1 MPSSPD
7 VSREDRLVLVARIDG
22 DGDAV
27 GSGADAC
34 VPWWSFTKTV
44 LATAALKLVAQGL
57 CDLDARVDGEPFTL
71 RQLLQHRA
79 GVPNYGGLAAYHDA
93 VRRGDAPW
101 STPELLQRVDST
113 RLDFV
118 PGHGWN
124 YSNVGYLYVR
134 QIIERT
140 TGQDIEDALRQLV
153 LDPLGLGSVR
163 LAREPSDLVD
173 TAWGNAGQYHPEWV
187 YHGLLV
193 GTPRDALHLL
203 HALVSGR
210 VLPDELLTQMLDAYV
225 ISRDPMQGRPWLT
238 AGYGLG
244 LMIGETI
251 AGRMMGHTGGG
262 PGSVCA
268 VYHFA
273 HRGMPCTVAAFAEGD
288 DAGVVED
295 EVVRQAGAVS

>member
-1 MPSSPD
+1 MDSC
-7 VSREDRLVLVARIDG
+7 VLVARIDG
-22 DGDAV
+22 DGDVVA
-27 GSGADAC
+27 SGADAR

-44 LATAALKLVAQGL
+44 LAIAALRLAAQGL
-57 CDLDARVDGEPFTL
+57 CGLDELVDGQPFTL

-101 STPELLQRVDST
+101 SIGELLEQVDSAC
-113 RLDFV
+113 LDFV
-118 PGHGWN
+118 PGQGWN

-140 TGQDIEDALRQLV
+140 TGQDMENALRRLV
-153 LDPLGLGSVR
+153 FDPLDLGSVR
-163 LAREPSDLVD
+163 LARQPSDLVD
-173 TAWGNAGQYHPEWV
+173 TAWGNVDQYHPDWV

-193 GTPRDALHLL
+193 GTPRDAVRLL
-203 HALVSGR
+203 HALMLGQ
-210 VLPDELLTQMLDAYV
+210 VLPDALLADMLDAYV
-225 ISRDPMQGRPWLT
+225 IGDEPLPGRPWLT

-244 LMIGETI
+244 LMIGETN
-251 AGRMMGHTGGG
+251 AGRIVGHTGGG

-273 HRGMPCTVAAFAEGD
+273 HKDTPCTIGAFAEGD
-288 DAGVVED
+288 DAGVVEF